1 MRVAIMYTGSL
12 RTIKKAM
19 QFFKKNVLLH
29 ADVHVFACV
38 QNDTTLSESE
48 HESWLYSELGD
59 HLKSVEWF
67 NLAKHPD
74 LVARRDD
81 LLSTMNINEHTS
93 NYLKNSGSMIEYYQ
107 MQLAYIKMVHFE
119 RRNTKY
125 DYIIRVRTDTIYAK
139 PIDFH
144 WLHWTDSEVDLRVEQ
159 IKQELVKYNIELSD
173 YNIVHYFM
181 TTIISD
187 TLIPNMSNITS
198 KTTSVN
204 SINYTNGKNL
214 NDYIKN
220 GSYILTLRK
229 NLLYIVKRDLFYTI
243 PSLGSMYGLMYGPE
257 PDGYWWNSES
267 QFEAL
272 CYRSNITIHDY
283 STVFDE
289 NSLYNYEEKIYF
301 DLDYNIVNHYMLYC
315 IIRN

>member
-1 MRVAIMYTGSL
+1 MYTGSL

-19 QFFKKNVLLH
+19 PFFKKNVLLN

-38 QNDTTLSESE
+38 QNDTVLLDSE

-67 NLAKHPD
+67 NLGIHSD
-74 LVARRDD
+74 WVAHRDY

-119 RRNTKY
+119 RRNAKY

-204 SINYTNGKNL
+204 SINYTDGKKL

-243 PSLGSMYGLMYGPE
+243 PSLGSMYGLMHGPE

-289 NSLYNYEEKIYF
+289 NSLYNYDEKIYF
-301 DLDYNIVNHYMLYC
+301 DLDYNILNHYMLYC